1 MNTSEVAWIQTLE
14 HAKIVGVL
22 RAASPEDAV
31 NMAATAFTHGLR
43 SLELTFTVPDAAH
56 VIRKLINQHPNQHIG
71 AGTVTQV
78 GQARAA
84 IDAGAQYLVSPSF
97 SMGVANIAKDANIPY
112 IPGVLTPT
120 EVQTAL
126 DAGIEVVKVFPITRA
141 GGVSYLKDLLGP
153 YPNLKVMV
161 TGGVTL
167 EQTTS
172 YLNAGAL
179 AVGLGSVFKDASKL
193 ATTLQELDR

>member
-1 MNTSEVAWIQTLE
+1 MSTSETSWIQTLE
-14 HAKIVGVL
+14 QAKIVGVL
-22 RAASPEDAV
+22 RAASTEDAV
-31 NMAATAFTHGLR
+31 NVAASAFTHGLR
-43 SLELTFTVPDAAH
+43 SLELTFTVPDAAS
-56 VIRKLINQHPNQHIG
+56 VIRELLNQYPNQHIG

-78 GQARAA
+78 SQARAA
-84 IDAGAQYLVSPSF
+84 IDAGAQYLVSPAF
-97 SMGVANIAKDANIPY
+97 SAKVAAVAQDANVPY

-126 DAGIEVVKVFPITRA
+126 DAGIEVVKIFPITRA

-167 EQTTS
+167 EQTAS

-179 AVGLGSVFKDASKL
+179 AVGLGSVFKNADQL
-193 ATTLQELDR
+193 ATTLQELDG

>member
-1 MNTSEVAWIQTLE
+1 MSTSENSWIQTLE
-14 HAKIVGVL
+14 YAKIVGVL
-22 RAASPEDAV
+22 RAASPENATS
-31 NMAATAFTHGLR
+31 MATTAFTHGLR
-43 SLELTFTVPDAAH
+43 SLELTFTVPDAAN
-56 VIRKLINQHPNQHIG
+56 VIRELINQHPNQHIG

-78 GQARAA
+78 SQARAA

-97 SMGVANIAKDANIPY
+97 SVEVASVAQDANVPY

-126 DAGIEVVKVFPITRA
+126 DAGIEVVKIFPITRA

-153 YPNLKVMV
+153 YPDLKVMV

-167 EQTTS
+167 EQTSS
-172 YLNAGAL
+172 YLDAGAL